1 MRFRTNS
8 MSVSLSCALAIGTA
22 AAAGFHHH
30 AAVHD
35 STFDYVVV
43 GGGTSGLV
51 VANRLTE
58 NHRTT
63 VLVIERGYFD
73 DKPEAIIP
81 WYANAV
87 DTSVLLSPQSAP
99 NPKLNNATRSVTV
112 AAVVGGAT
120 VVNGMGC
127 DRGSR
132 ADYDA
137 WEELGNPGWGWNGL
151 LPYFKKSTNFTPPNS
166 EAVDRWNMT
175 WDPSAYGK
183 GPVQIHISNF
193 QYPDIDA
200 IWEGFRQQPGVTF
213 PPGASSGSG
222 PGAYW
227 TPNTV
232 DARDMTRSTA
242 RSAYYD
248 TVNKTRTNLRLV
260 IGQTATKLLFDRGK
274 PLRAKGV
281 RVVSSL
287 DGKIRNVYARKEV
300 ILAAG
305 AVMTPHLLQ
314 VSGIGPAAALKAAG
328 VKVKKDL
335 PSVGANFQDH
345 ATIVMWFN
353 LSTPTFPNP
362 DSISTNATYNAT
374 VWEEYFTNK
383 TGPIAAAN
391 SNSIIYYSLSQVLS
405 PSVAASIASRLL
417 AQDARQFLPSIYSTN
432 SALLRG
438 FIAQRA
444 ILAQRFKTNT
454 SSYTTQPLRGNG
466 QSPSPLLKPLSRGS
480 VTLNLT
486 HPESLPVVQYNTFM
500 NPIDEELAVA
510 VVRRSRRYWASPALQ
525 KLGPTERQP
534 GAQYQTD
541 AEILNYL
548 KANPLALFASLAH
561 PSGTC
566 AMMPEKLGG
575 CVGSDLRVYGVKGL
589 SVVDASVIPLI
600 SGTSLQATVY
610 AIAEKAADII
620 KARRG

>member
-1 MRFRTNS
+1 MGLGTTS
-8 MSVSLSCALAIGTA
+8 PLTVLGCALAVHSA
-22 AAAGFHHH
+22 AATGSHHF
-30 AAVHD
+30 ATD
-35 STFDYVVV
+35 SSTFDYVVV

-58 NHRTT
+58 NRHNT

-81 WYANAV
+81 WYSTAV
-87 DTSVLLSPQSAP
+87 DTSVLLNPRSAP
-99 NPKLNNATRSVTV
+99 NSKLYNATHNVTV

-127 DRGSR
+127 DRGSK

-151 LPYFKKSTNFTPPNS
+151 LPYFKKSTTFTPPNPDV
-166 EAVDRWNMT
+166 VDRWNIT
-175 WDPSAYGK
+175 WNTAAYGK
-183 GPVQIHISNF
+183 GPVQVHISNF
-193 QYPDIDA
+193 QYPDIDT

-213 PPGASSGSG
+213 PPGSSSGFG

-227 TPNTV
+227 SANTI
-232 DARDMTRSTA
+232 DARGMTRSTA

-248 TVNKTRTNLRLV
+248 PVNKTRSNLRLV
-260 IGQTATKLLFDRGK
+260 IGQTATELLFDRGK

-281 RVVSSL
+281 RVVSSF
-287 DGKIRNVYARKEV
+287 DAKVRNVYARKEV

-314 VSGIGPAAALKAAG
+314 VSGIGPASVLKAAG
-328 VKVKKDL
+328 IKVEKDL

-345 ATIVMWFN
+345 ATVVLWFN
-353 LSTPTFPNP
+353 LSTPSFPNS
-362 DSISTNATYNAT
+362 DSISNNATYNAT
-374 VWEEYFTNK
+374 VWEEYLTNR
-383 TGPIAAAN
+383 TGPVAAAN
-391 SNSIIYYSLSQVLS
+391 SNSIIYYSLAQVLS
-405 PSVAASIASRLL
+405 PSAAASVASRLL
-417 AQDARQFLPSIYSTN
+417 AQDARQYLPAIYSTS

-438 FIAQRA
+438 FKAQRA
-444 ILAQRFKTNT
+444 ILAQRFTTNT
-454 SSYTTQPLRGNG
+454 SSYTAQPLRGNG
-466 QSPSPLLKPLSRGS
+466 QSPSPLLKPLSRGT

-486 HPESLPVVQYNTFM
+486 HPESLPVVQYNTFI

-534 GAQYQTD
+534 GAEYQTD
-541 AEILNYL
+541 TEISDYL
-548 KANPLALFASLAH
+548 KANRLALFASLAH

-620 KARRG
+620 KARG

>member
-1 MRFRTNS
+1 MTS
-8 MSVSLSCALAIGTA
+8 ILAALGYALAVQSA
-22 AAAGFHHH
+22 AATSSHHH
-30 AAVHD
+30 AVDGA
-35 STFDYVVV
+35 TFDYVVV

-58 NHRTT
+58 NRRNT

-81 WYANAV
+81 WYSNAV
-87 DTSVLLSPQSAP
+87 DTSVLVSPRSAP
-99 NPKLNNATRSVTV
+99 NPKLNNSTHSVTV

-127 DRGSR
+127 DRGSK

-137 WEELGNPGWGWNGL
+137 WEELGNHGWGWNGM
-151 LPYFKKSTNFTPPNS
+151 LPYFKKSTNFTPPS
-166 EAVDRWNMT
+166 PDVVDRWNIT
-175 WDPSAYGK
+175 WNPSVYGK
-183 GPVQIHISNF
+183 GPVQLHISNF
-193 QYPDIDA
+193 QYPDIDT
-200 IWEGFRQQPGVTF
+200 IWGGFRQQPGVRF
-213 PPGASSGSG
+213 PPGSSSGFG

-227 TPNTV
+227 SANTI

-248 TVNKTRTNLRLV
+248 PVNKTRSNLRLV
-260 IGQTATKLLFDRGK
+260 IGQTATKLIFDRGK
-274 PLRAKGV
+274 TLRAKGV
-281 RVVSSL
+281 RIISGL
-287 DGKIRNVYARKEV
+287 DGKARNVYARREV

-314 VSGIGPAAALKAAG
+314 VSGIGPASVLKAAG
-328 VKVKKDL
+328 IKVVKDL

-345 ATIVMWFN
+345 ATVVLWFN
-353 LSTPTFPNP
+353 LSTPSFPNP
-362 DSISTNATYNAT
+362 DSMSNNAAYNAT
-374 VWEEYFTNK
+374 VWEEYFNNR
-383 TGPIAAAN
+383 TGPVAAAN

-405 PSVAASIASRLL
+405 PSAAVSIASRLL
-417 AQDARQFLPSIYSTN
+417 AQDARQYLPAIYSTN

-438 FIAQRA
+438 FKAQRA

-454 SSYTTQPLRGNG
+454 SSYTAQPLRGNG

-534 GAQYQTD
+534 GAEYQTD
-541 AEILNYL
+541 SQILDYL
-548 KANPLALFASLAH
+548 KANPFALFASLAH

-575 CVGSDLRVYGVKGL
+575 CVASDLRVYGVEGL

-620 KARRG
+620 KARG